1 MFDYTVRSRRSPWP
15 GAMSLFAHVSA
26 VALLTSLTYGQVA
39 APPVSS
45 NRSIRYISLAAPLPP
60 PLPAPAPK
68 PRPRTTPV
76 APAPAPRPLTPAP
89 APVAVAAVPRPIA
102 PAPAP
107 VRVEPPPR
115 APEPT
120 VEKPAVV
127 VGLFKDTPSA
137 SAVAPRPQAPVST
150 GFDRPRAATPAAP
163 AAGPV
168 GAAGFGD
175 RRSAPVTQPQRD
187 RGAVAPS
194 GFDVAAAAPAARQQA
209 PAPAVTTPVEVL
221 FKPTPKYTDEAR
233 AGRVQ
238 GEVVLHVEFGASGRV
253 RVLRVVRGL
262 GHGLDEMAARAAEQ
276 IKFKPATE
284 DGRPVD
290 FRANV
295 QIVFRL
301 T

>member
-1 MFDYTVRSRRSPWP
+1 M
-15 GAMSLFAHVSA
+15 
-26 VALLTSLTYGQVA
+26 
-39 APPVSS
+39 
-45 NRSIRYISLAAPLPP
+45 
-60 PLPAPAPK
+60 
-68 PRPRTTPV
+68 
-76 APAPAPRPLTPAP
+76 
-89 APVAVAAVPRPIA
+89 
-102 PAPAP
+102 
-107 VRVEPPPR
+107 
-115 APEPT
+115 
-120 VEKPAVV
+120 
-127 VGLFKDTPSA
+127 
-137 SAVAPRPQAPVST
+137 
-150 GFDRPRAATPAAP
+150 
-163 AAGPV
+163 
-168 GAAGFGD
+168 
-175 RRSAPVTQPQRD
+175 
-187 RGAVAPS
+187 
-194 GFDVAAAAPAARQQA
+194 
-209 PAPAVTTPVEVL
+209 TTPVEVL